1 MNPNIH
7 TVISEF
13 GIPSEQPCVIKTLLA
28 TRLMR
33 WDAYASITGY
43 YTKLRSTMANKKRF
57 AGEPE
62 GVDEWET

>member
-1 MNPNIH
+1 
-7 TVISEF
+7 
-13 GIPSEQPCVIKTLLA
+13 
-28 TRLMR
+28 MR
-33 WDAYASITGY
+33 ASVVY